1 MNARKKSLQR
11 PLDTVS
17 QNRPPDRINELERRV
32 AELEK
37 EVAVFKR
44 LGGWPPFGEE
54 TKPAEKKK
62 PGIEKKIADEVLF
75 HYRDGLILWLE
86 PIWPW
91 MVERLLAAGTAEGIR
106 AVLEAVAEEPDL
118 RPEWQKRLLQN
129 PAVLLEFIW
138 DERFRK
144 TLPKTTVSDALTLP
158 WDDTRRRRAANQ
170 FPTRQITNAMVGVP
184 DIAWRTSLDRCF
196 EQPSTMFVA
205 LNLDMYY
212 RDLYDIPAPENR
224 DLTGVSC
231 PVPKPLQP
239 VLARSGEGTNK

>member
-1 MNARKKSLQR
+1 MNARKKTLQR

-17 QNRPPDRINELERRV
+17 QNQPPDRINELERRV

-37 EVAVFKR
+37 EVAVLKR

-54 TKPAEKKK
+54 TKPAKKKK

-91 MVERLLAAGTAEGIR
+91 MVERLLAAGTAEGIS
-106 AVLEAVAEEPDL
+106 AVLESVAEEPDL

-144 TLPKTTVSDALTLP
+144 MLPKTTVSDALTLP

-170 FPTRQITNAMVGVP
+170 FPTRQIANAMVGVP

-224 DLTGVSC
+224 DLT
-231 PVPKPLQP
+231 
-239 VLARSGEGTNK
+239 